1 MPLAPSRIRVTDIQA
16 LDRQGRFQIERL
28 GLPSDPAA
36 DVYHHLMAISWP
48 RFIALLISTYFA
60 INLVFGTLYW
70 LVDGSIKG
78 ARPGS
83 YMDAFF
89 FSVQTLATIG
99 YGELS
104 PGSTYGHW
112 VVSLEACAGTLG
124 FALIAGLAF
133 AKFSVPSARILFSR
147 IMIVREQAGLQLL
160 EFRLA
165 NARPNQLVDVK
176 VKATL
181 ARNEM
186 TSKGEVHRRLQPLV
200 LLVSETPLFALSF
213 VVTHVMDEH
222 SPLNLLSSD
231 PLDECN
237 CEIIVTLTGI
247 DDALGQAVYARTVYT
262 RADIRWQHRFVSTL
276 TMGDRGRLQLDLRNF
291 HDAVPDKAQGL
302 DT

>member
-1 MPLAPSRIRVTDIQA
+1 MQPNIQA

-48 RFIALLISTYFA
+48 RFLAMLVSTYFA
-60 INLVFGTLYW
+60 INLAFGALYW

-78 ARPGS
+78 ARSGS
-83 YMDAFF
+83 YLDAFF

-99 YGELS
+99 YGEMS
-104 PGSTYGHW
+104 PGSTYGHL

-124 FALIAGLAF
+124 FAIIAGLAF

-147 IMIVREQAGLQLL
+147 ILIVREQAGQQLL

-186 TSKGEVHRRLQPLV
+186 SGQGEIHRRLQPLA

-222 SPLNLLSSD
+222 SPLSLLSTD
-231 PLDECN
+231 QLDECN

-247 DDALGQAVYARTVYT
+247 DDALGQTVYARTVYT

-276 TMGDRGRLQLDLRNF
+276 KMGDKGRLQLDLRHF
-291 HDAVPDKAQGL
+291 HDAVPDQSQGL
-302 DT
+302 ET